1 MVFELTDGEI
11 HKAIREYLDKRNI
24 IVGQDFEF
32 TVKTSRKG
40 ERTSR
45 AIISTIESNKPK
57 QLELPLETTQ
67 EEILE
72 VQEEVEDT
80 YSPAVLEAALAPV
93 EASEEDYVKPT
104 PFKKLFG

>member
-72 VQEEVEDT
+72 VQEESLSTFSTEVEET
-80 YSPAVLEAALAPV
+80 VEQSV